1 MEKGKLP
8 KAKKATF
15 LFACLSGWDF
25 EMKYSIYLAVF
36 VLVCI
41 IGHSQASTV
50 RLKELAR
57 IQGVQDNALIGYGLV
72 VGLSGT
78 GDSKNSGA
86 TIQSLRNTLQ
96 SFSIQVD
103 QNDIRSRNVASVMIT
118 ASLPA
123 YAQAGDKLEINVSSI
138 GDARSLQGGTLLL
151 TPLKAANDDIYAL
164 AQGPLSVGG
173 YQFDFNGNRV
183 QKNHPTV
190 GVVPDGATVEK
201 SIPYDFDIA
210 KTGLTLLLNQP
221 DFTTADRII
230 TALSQQFPNSSI
242 SANHPGRIRLIMS
255 DSKPLISLMSQIESL
270 EIEPDNFARVV
281 VNERNGTVVAGAQVR
296 IDDVV
301 ISHGALKLRI
311 ETNFSASQPNGVIG
325 RDLEGVNSLVL
336 ANSKLTVEEGT
347 RNNIKSLPGASIGEL
362 VEALKALNLST
373 RDLISVLQA
382 IKKAGALHAE
392 LIIQ

>member
-1 MEKGKLP
+1 MKSKFQV
-8 KAKKATF
+8 F
-15 LFACLSGWDF
+15 L
-25 EMKYSIYLAVF
+25 LAFFVF
-36 VLVCI
+36 SLNT
-41 IGHSQASTV
+41 HASTV

-57 IQGVQDNALIGYGLV
+57 IEGVQDNALIGYGLV

-78 GDSKNSGA
+78 GDSKNSRA
-86 TIQSLRNTLQ
+86 TIQSLSNILQ
-96 SFSIQVD
+96 SFSVRVESD
-103 QNDIRSRNVASVMIT
+103 DINSRNVAAVMIT
-118 ASLPA
+118 SSLAP
-123 YAQAGDKLEINVSSI
+123 YAQMGDKLEVNVSSI

-151 TPLKAANDDIYAL
+151 TPLKAANDEIYAL

-190 GVVPDGATVEK
+190 GVVPNGATVEK
-201 SIPYDFDIA
+201 SIEYDFDLS
-210 KTGLTLLLNQP
+210 KTGLTLLLNKP
-221 DFTTADRII
+221 DFTTAQRII
-230 TALSQQFPNSSI
+230 TALQNEFSGMRI
-242 SANHPGRIRLIMS
+242 SANHPGKIKIFV
-255 DSKPLISLMSQIESL
+255 DNSKPLIGLMSQIESL
-270 EIEPDNFARVV
+270 EVEPDNFAKVV
-281 VNERNGTVVAGAQVR
+281 INERNGTVVAGSQVR

-311 ETNFSASQPNGVIG
+311 ETNFTPSQPNNLIG
-325 RDLEGVNSLVL
+325 RNLNGVNSLIVS
-336 ANSKLTVEEGT
+336 NSDITVEEEGVG
-347 RNNIKSLPGASIGEL
+347 NVKALSGASIGEL

>member
-1 MEKGKLP
+1 
-8 KAKKATF
+8 
-15 LFACLSGWDF
+15 
-25 EMKYSIYLAVF
+25 MKYSIYLAVF